1 MLGAPYKNQV
11 RATGLV
17 FANYHTAY
25 DIGRWPN
32 AMVTYPEVGR
42 AGSTSPAPGTTCMAF
57 GCGFCIG
64 GELLNRGRDHLIVLL
79 AKDSTKLWGAEEASE
94 QYCLLTDP
102 EFSREQ
108 RRWQC
113 VTEGKLKS

>member
-32 AMVTYPEVGR
+32 AMVTYPEVGLR
-42 AGSTSPAPGTTCMAF
+42 EMA
-57 GCGFCIG
+57 CDKY
-64 GELLNRGRDHLIVLL
+64 LSWHAWPL
-79 AKDSTKLWGAEEASE
+79 AADFTLEKN
-94 QYCLLTDP
+94 
-102 EFSREQ
+102 F
-108 RRWQC
+108 
-113 VTEGKLKS
+113 